1 MLLTLLFVASFSLL
15 CLAGNNEQTNMMTK
29 VDLLKSIIY
38 DNTKATVTLDST
50 ALKQLIQLFADSS
63 NSAQRISFS
72 VFLNSRHVIT
82 LGARQTV
89 KYDRILTNDGNG
101 YDDRTGVFT
110 CPLAG
115 TYMFV
120 VDSLSFP
127 GTCLDLKVN
136 KNKVG
141 RLHVSSAHK
150 GNPIIQISRTIIV
163 KLKTGDHVKVEN
175 EHNRGTI
182 HPTMYSGFTGVRM
195 Y

>member
-1 MLLTLLFVASFSLL
+1 MSFH
-15 CLAGNNEQTNMMTK
+15 
-29 VDLLKSIIY
+29 I
-38 DNTKATVTLDST
+38 ST
-50 ALKQLIQLFADSS
+50 DSS
-63 NSAQRISFS
+63 NSAQHISFS
-72 VFLNSRHVIT
+72 VFLNSRHVIP

-89 KYDRILTNDGNG
+89 KYDGVLTNDGNG
-101 YDDRTGVFT
+101 YYDRTGVFT

-115 TYMFV
+115 TYMFL

-127 GTCLDLKVN
+127 GTWLDLKVN

-175 EHNRGTI
+175 EHNKGTI
-182 HPTMYSGFTGVRM
+182 HPAMYSGFTGVRM
-195 Y
+195 YWPRIYYGIKRCIPSILIESNTLSNNYTEINEILKSVFCHFLFKAYIK